1 MDHCSH
7 IQATAVSK
15 RSFQRM
21 NLLCTKIGLRQGRE
35 GRAQSVGKVGKEI
48 EEGGSRKLCLTRAH
62 MGCDRWDD
70 KEAES

>member
-1 MDHCSH
+1 MDHCNH

-48 EEGGSRKLCLTRAH
+48 DEDG
-62 MGCDRWDD
+62 
-70 KEAES
+70 